1 MELMQTMLLSMCGGS
16 MHWMLT
22 ASWVGA
28 VVCAVLALFHFG
40 RVVTLGRSIDLP
52 AEICH
57 VYMGL
62 SMAYMFAPLPAI
74 KVIPD
79 IAWALSFSV
88 LALGFALRA
97 AMAERPKLLADA
109 SHAVMNLS
117 MVYMFMQ
124 SSFDSV
130 VLTWSFIAFFVAY
143 ATVHG
148 AELLPSLKNR
158 FSTGCH
164 TVQGGSVFSP
174 VSHVLMSAAMI
185 FMFLMPAMM
194 PSGGGHDHHQ
204 HHQHH
209 SAPSVV
215 EPAKPAVPQQQEQH
229 QPHQHQH
236 HHHSH

>member
-28 VVCAVLALFHFG
+28 FVCAALALVHFG
-40 RVVTLGRSIDLP
+40 RVVTLGRTIDLP

-57 VYMGL
+57 VFMGV

-79 IAWALSFSV
+79 VAW
-88 LALGFALRA
+88 ALGFALLSLGFAVRA
-97 AMAERPKLLADA
+97 ALAERPAMLANA
-109 SHAVMNLS
+109 SHSVMNLS

-130 VLTWSFIAFFVAY
+130 VLTWSFIVFFTAY

-148 AELLPSLKNR
+148 AALLPSLK
-158 FSTGCH
+158 SKLSGCH
-164 TVQGGSVFSP
+164 SAHSGSVFSP

-194 PSGGGHDHHQ
+194 SSDAGHGHQ

-209 SAPSVV
+209 SAPAV
-215 EPAKPAVPQQQEQH
+215 EPSKPAVPQQH
-229 QPHQHQH
+229 DHHQH